1 MRMLEFKRTKLF
13 DGVENELFNKEF
25 LLNIEGKSLSFIA
38 DDITQFKLIDYQ
50 GKQEIIYELLLK
62 SEGNSDIITKE
73 GLQVY
78 YLSKDDLL
86 IVFSLGEYQSGRY
99 MLFWK
104 EYGKNKRHIF
114 LSRGGIVL
122 GLTVQDVSIFK
133 HLHRGDV
140 DKQSRC
146 ELHNISLAV

>member
-13 DGVENELFNKEF
+13 DGVEYELFNKEF

-99 MLFWK
+99 MLF
-104 EYGKNKRHIF
+104 
-114 LSRGGIVL
+114 SRGGIVL

>member
-1 MRMLEFKRTKLF
+1 MKWICIMRMLEFKRTKLF
-13 DGVENELFNKEF
+13 DGVEYELFNKEF

-78 YLSKDDLL
+78 YLSKGARQFVCRLRYLERHHRQTHPHHAARHPRLDTSTTSQ
-86 IVFSLGEYQSGRY
+86 IV
-99 MLFWK
+99 
-104 EYGKNKRHIF
+104 
-114 LSRGGIVL
+114 
-122 GLTVQDVSIFK
+122 
-133 HLHRGDV
+133 
-140 DKQSRC
+140 
-146 ELHNISLAV
+146 

>member
-1 MRMLEFKRTKLF
+1 LKWICIMRMLEFKRTKLF
-13 DGVENELFNKEF
+13 DGVEYELFNKEF

-99 MLFWK
+99 MLFL
-104 EYGKNKRHIF
+104 E
-114 LSRGGIVL
+114 GIW
-122 GLTVQDVSIFK
+122 QK
-133 HLHRGDV
+133 
-140 DKQSRC
+140 
-146 ELHNISLAV
+146 